1 MIFNK
6 NIKIVKKNNEMIKNV
21 KKSKK
26 YFWELIEK
34 SIFAVNEKS
43 IIDII
48 RFTGRKRSLRY
59 F

>member
-34 SIFAVNEKS
+34 SIFAANEKS

-48 RFTGRKRSLRY
+48 RFTGRKRSFRY